1 MIALL
6 LAGTLVFCA
15 GVLAIVF
22 GIPIKEFSFGNTM
35 ILCGAVVASTGLIL
49 IGLGILAREVKQL
62 SRRLGRVPRGV
73 EEAQVAEIMVTEVP
87 PPAPAMPDAPPRSGP
102 RAPANG
108 DFLFPRDEPAA
119 NPAPENEF
127 EFPLPTPAARAPFP
141 PRPERA
147 EPAAAEKPRRD
158 FLFSSRRRKEAASDA
173 AEAEAA
179 PRTEDDLFEPPWAQ
193 PERPA
198 APEGDFASEP
208 RHPLRPQRRF
218 TQPSRREEPPRREP
232 QPEVTVVKSGVVDAM
247 AYSLYSDGSIEA
259 QLPEGTVRFESIDE
273 LRAHLDRR

>member
-15 GVLAIVF
+15 GVLAILF

-35 ILCGAVVASTGLIL
+35 ILCGTVVSSTGLIL
-49 IGLGILAREVKQL
+49 IGLGILTREMRQL
-62 SRRLGRVPRGV
+62 SRRIGVPQGV
-73 EEAQVAEIMVTEVP
+73 EEAEVAEIMVAEVP
-87 PPAPAMPDAPPRSGP
+87 PPAPAMPDTPPRPAP

-119 NPAPENEF
+119 NPPPPENEF
-127 EFPLPTPAARAPFP
+127 EFPLPERAPFP
-141 PRPERA
+141 PRPE
-147 EPAAAEKPRRD
+147 PVAAEKPRRD
-158 FLFSSRRRKEAASDA
+158 FLFSSRRRKEAAAD
-173 AEAEAA
+173 AEAPPP

-193 PERPA
+193 SERSA
-198 APEGDFASEP
+198 APDSDLTGEP

-218 TQPSRREEPPRREP
+218 TPPSRREEPPRREP
-232 QPEVTVVKSGVVDAM
+232 QPEITVVKSGVVDAM

>member
-15 GVLAIVF
+15 GVVAILF

-62 SRRLGRVPRGV
+62 SRRLGAVPREVEV
-73 EEAQVAEIMVTEVP
+73 EEAEVAEIIVAEVP
-87 PPAPAMPDAPPRSGP
+87 TPAPAMPDAPPRPTP

-108 DFLFPRDEPAA
+108 DFLFPRDEPVA
-119 NPAPENEF
+119 NSAPETEF
-127 EFPLPTPAARAPFP
+127 EFPLPERAPFP
-141 PRPERA
+141 PRPE
-147 EPAAAEKPRRD
+147 PAAEKPRRG
-158 FLFSSRRRKEAASDA
+158 FLFSSRRRKEPAPDA
-173 AEAEAA
+173 DAEAEAM

-198 APEGDFASEP
+198 SEDDLAGQP
-208 RHPLRPQRRF
+208 RHPLRPQRRLF
-218 TQPSRREEPPRREP
+218 TPPSRREEPPRREP
-232 QPEVTVVKSGVVDAM
+232 QPEVSVVKSGVVDAM